1 MSRRTVEASKA
12 IRLAWEREQELVR
25 EGKGTR
31 DWTEE
36 QQKDILNPDMGK
48 AYDEDG
54 KAFEG
59 HHMKSAEAYPEYQG
73 NPENIQFLSRTEHT
87 QAHGGWRKPTNGY
100 YDYTTGIT
108 YDFDEDGFI
117 PCEIIELSNPV
128 ITIDDCNID
137 TAVESTDQPDK
148 QPSSGTDPPIK
159 DTQHPVVED
168 TSVRD
173 SVKSSHRNQISKGNV
188 IDGLKNV
195 ANAVK
200 DLSDKHPVLT
210 TVTEVGLGLAVTA
223 VAGKAI
229 DSKIKTNQ
237 LGSTSHR
244 LLSNQTLKDVA
255 ETVVDVAGKFDF
267 KKSESALK
275 QLGYAVAKNIGL
287 SDVDRRKIL
296 QDAIRNGVMSK
307 EAICAFL
314 ENNINLHKNQNT
326 FTDAVGKWMA
336 DLAYIRNM
344 K

>member
-25 EGKGTR
+25 GGKGTR
-31 DWTEE
+31 DWTEKE
-36 QQKDILNPDMGK
+36 QKDILNPDMGK

-87 QAHGGWRKPTNGY
+87 RAHGGWRKPTNGY

-108 YDFDEDGFI
+108 YDFDEEGFI

-128 ITIDDCNID
+128 IAIDACNVDAVVETIDQADNE
-137 TAVESTDQPDK
+137 T
-148 QPSSGTDPPIK
+148 SSGTDPPIK

-168 TSVRD
+168 TVVCD
-173 SVKSSHRNQISKGNV
+173 SAKSSHKNKISKGNV

-200 DLSDKHPVLT
+200 DFSDKYPVLT
-210 TVTEVGLGLAVTA
+210 TVAELGLGLAVTA
-223 VAGKAI
+223 VASKAI

-237 LGSTSHR
+237 SGSTSHR
-244 LLSNQTLKDVA
+244 LLNNQTLKDVA
-255 ETVVDVAGKFDF
+255 ETVVDVAGKYDF

-275 QLGYAVAKNIGL
+275 QLGYAVAKKIGL
-287 SDVDRRKIL
+287 SDIDRQKIL
-296 QDAIRNGVMSK
+296 QDAISNGIMSK

-314 ENNINLHKNQNT
+314 ENNINLHKGQNS
-326 FTDAVGKWMA
+326 FKDAVGKWMA
-336 DLAYIRNM
+336 DLAYIRNDM
-344 K
+344 

>member
-73 NPENIQFLSRTEHT
+73 NPENIQFLSRTEHI

-128 ITIDDCNID
+128 ITINPCNID
-137 TAVESTDQPDK
+137 TSVESTDQPDK
-148 QPSSGTDPPIK
+148 QQSSGTDPPIK
-159 DTQHPVVED
+159 DTQYSVVED
-168 TSVRD
+168 TSVHD
-173 SVKSSHRNQISKGNV
+173 SVRSSHRNQISKGNV
-188 IDGLKNV
+188 IDGFKNV

-200 DLSDKHPVLT
+200 DFSEKHPVLT
-210 TVTEVGLGLAVTA
+210 TVAGVGLGLTVTA
-223 VAGKAI
+223 VAGKVI

-237 LGSTSHR
+237 SGNTHR
-244 LLSNQTLKDVA
+244 LLNNQTLKDVA
-255 ETVVDVAGKFDF
+255 ETVVDVASKFDF

-287 SDVDRRKIL
+287 SDVDRQKIL
-296 QDAIRNGVMSK
+296 QDAISNGIMSK

-314 ENNINLHKNQNT
+314 ENNINLHKNQNS
-326 FTDAVGKWMA
+326 FNDAVGKWMA
-336 DLAYIRNM
+336 DLAHVRYNL
-344 K
+344 

>member
-117 PCEIIELSNPV
+117 PCKIIKLSNPV

-137 TAVESTDQPDK
+137 IAVESTDQPDK

-173 SVKSSHRNQISKGNV
+173 SVKSSHRNQISQGNV

-195 ANAVK
+195 ADAVK
-200 DLSDKHPVLT
+200 EFSDKHPVLT
-210 TVTEVGLGLAVTA
+210 TVAEVGLGLAVTA

-237 LGSTSHR
+237 SGSTSHR
-244 LLSNQTLKDVA
+244 LLNNQALKDVA
-255 ETVVDVAGKFDF
+255 ETVVNVASKFDF
-267 KKSESALK
+267 KKSESVLK

-287 SDVDRRKIL
+287 SDVDRQKIL
-296 QDAIRNGVMSK
+296 RDAISNGTMSK
-307 EAICAFL
+307 EAICVFL

>member
-1 MSRRTVEASKA
+1 MSRRTVEANKA

-25 EGKGTR
+25 EGRGTR

-36 QQKDILNPDMGK
+36 QQRDILDPDKGK

-73 NPENIQFLSRTEHT
+73 NSENIQFLSRTEHT
-87 QAHGGWRKPTNGY
+87 LAHGGWRKPTNGY
-100 YDYTTGIT
+100 YDYTTGMT
-108 YDFDEDGFI
+108 YDFDEDGFT
-117 PCEIIELSNPV
+117 PCKIIELSNPI
-128 ITIDDCNID
+128 ITIDACNVDI
-137 TAVESTDQPDK
+137 AVEPTDQANK
-148 QPSSGTDPPIK
+148 EPSSGTDPPIK
-159 DTQHPVVED
+159 YTQQPVVED
-168 TSVRD
+168 ISVRD
-173 SVKSSHRNQISKGNV
+173 SVKSSHGNIVSQGTV

-195 ANAVK
+195 ASAVRGF
-200 DLSDKHPVLT
+200 SDKHPVLT
-210 TVTEVGLGLAVTA
+210 TVAKVGLGLAVTA

-237 LGSTSHR
+237 LGNTSHR

-287 SDVDRRKIL
+287 SDVERRKIL